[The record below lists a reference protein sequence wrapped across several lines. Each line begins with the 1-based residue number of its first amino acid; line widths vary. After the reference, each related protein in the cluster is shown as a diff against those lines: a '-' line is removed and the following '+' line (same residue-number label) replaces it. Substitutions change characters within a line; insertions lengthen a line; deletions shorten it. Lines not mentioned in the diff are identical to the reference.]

1 MGLQM
6 TKQQLLHYLMQRSS
20 ADAFEVARHFCINS
34 AAAAMALLRLS
45 RQSLVIRHLD
55 PQSGLYWYELTE
67 QGVARLHYF
76 RSLD

>member
-1 MGLQM
+1 M
-6 TKQQLLHYLMQRSS
+6 TKQQLLYFLTQHGS
-20 ADAFEVARHFCINS
+20 ADAFDVAQHFGMDY

-45 RQSLVIRHLD
+45 RQSLVSRHLD